1 MEITFTIINAIL
13 TAIAFGILA
22 TWIYLATYVVKSLKQ
37 SPKLDSYGK
46 SAITRKFPKV
56 SIILPA
62 RNEEKHIAKCLDS
75 LLNQDYPTFEIIAVN
90 DSSTDRTKVIMQ
102 QYAARDPR
110 ILIVD
115 LVSKPEGWA
124 GKNWACFQGYLK
136 STGDV
141 LLFTDADT
149 VHLPS
154 TMSLSIKHLIFENLD
169 ALTAIPKLLS
179 KDVWTKITLPM
190 LSTFLHS
197 RFSALRVNDRKT
209 KVGYFFGSFFIIT
222 KSTYEKVGTHKAVR
236 HELVEDGALGGK
248 VKEEKFMMKMVR
260 GENYI
265 KAIWARD
272 LNTLWHGL
280 RRLMIPLYNQN
291 GKRASLM
298 AIAIFFL
305 LFEPFLLLP
314 YSLLFFIYP
323 LNQDVLSLFLIVSNT
338 LASAI
343 IILSSVI
350 QLRLGSYQNPLYALA
365 APLAGAIISIS
376 FIVAIIDARKKGAV
390 SWRGRE
396 YTIRE
401 KQHPLS

>member
-13 TAIAFGILA
+13 TAITFGILA
-22 TWIYLATYVVKSLKQ
+22 TWIYLAAYVVKSLKQ
-37 SPKLDSYGK
+37 TPKLDSYGK
-46 SAITRKFPKV
+46 SAINRNFPKV

-62 RNEEKHIAKCLDS
+62 RNEENYIAKCLDS
-75 LLNQDYPTFEIIAVN
+75 LINQDYPNFEIIAVN
-90 DSSTDRTKVIMQ
+90 DSSTDRTEVIMQ

-110 ILIVD
+110 ILIIH
-115 LVSKPEGWA
+115 LLSKPKGWV
-124 GKNWACFQGYLK
+124 GKNWACFQGYLR

-169 ALTAIPKLLS
+169 ALTAIPELLS
-179 KDVWTKITLPM
+179 KDAWTKITLPM
-190 LSTFLHS
+190 LSIFLHS
-197 RFSALRVNDRKT
+197 RFSAIRVNDRKT
-209 KVGYFFGSFFIIT
+209 KIGYFFGSFFIMT
-222 KSTYEKVGTHKAVR
+222 RSTYEKVGTHKAVR
-236 HELVEDGALGGK
+236 HELVEDGALGRK

-272 LNTLWHGL
+272 LNTLWHAL

-291 GKRASLM
+291 EKKASLM

-314 YSLLFFIYP
+314 YSLLFI
-323 LNQDVLSLFLIVSNT
+323 NTVREDALSLALIVSNALT
-338 LASAI
+338 SAI
-343 IILSSVI
+343 IISSSVI
-350 QLRLGSYQNPLYALA
+350 QLKLGFYQNPLYALA
-365 APLAGAIISIS
+365 SPLGGAIISIS
-376 FIVAIIDARKKGAV
+376 FIVAIIDARKQGAV
-390 SWRGRE
+390 SWRGRK
-396 YTIRE
+396 YTINE

>member
-1 MEITFTIINAIL
+1 MEITLTIINAIL
-13 TAIAFGILA
+13 TAITFGILA
-22 TWIYLATYVVKSLKQ
+22 TWIYLAAYVVKSLKQ
-37 SPKLDSYGK
+37 TPKLDSYGK
-46 SAITRKFPKV
+46 SAIIRKFPKV

-62 RNEEKHIAKCLDS
+62 RNEEKYIAKCLDS
-75 LLNQDYPTFEIIAVN
+75 LINQDYPNFEIIAIN
-90 DSSTDRTKVIMQ
+90 DSSTDGTKVIMQ

-110 ILIVD
+110 ILIVH
-115 LVSKPEGWA
+115 LMSKPDGWV
-124 GKNWACFQGYLK
+124 GKNWACFQGYLR

-154 TMSLSIKHLIFENLD
+154 TMSFSIKHLIFENLD
-169 ALTAIPKLLS
+169 ALTAIPELLS

-222 KSTYEKVGTHKAVR
+222 RSTYEKVGTHEAVR
-236 HELVEDGALGGK
+236 HELVEDGALGRK

-291 GKRASLM
+291 EKKASLM

-314 YSLLFFIYP
+314 YSLLFIKIIRE
-323 LNQDVLSLFLIVSNT
+323 DALSLALVVSNVLT
-338 LASAI
+338 SAI

-350 QLRLGSYQNPLYALA
+350 QLKLGFYQNPLYALA
-365 APLAGAIISIS
+365 SPVGGAIISIA
-376 FIVAIIDARKKGAV
+376 FIVAIIDARNKGAV
-390 SWRGRE
+390 SWRGRK
-396 YTIRE
+396 YTISE